1 MPYEFAATHLPM
13 QYGVGLAFPVAVLSF
28 LLAGIIGPKD
38 VLLVKD
44 LVKGQAQAEHKRYFD
59 AKSPYLPL
67 QCADERYPVET

>member
-28 LLAGIIGPKD
+28 LLAGLIDPKN

-44 LVKGQAQAEHKRYFD
+44 LAKGQAKAVDQRYFD
-59 AKSPYLPL
+59 AKSPYWPL
-67 QCADERYPVET
+67 QRADEHLLQ